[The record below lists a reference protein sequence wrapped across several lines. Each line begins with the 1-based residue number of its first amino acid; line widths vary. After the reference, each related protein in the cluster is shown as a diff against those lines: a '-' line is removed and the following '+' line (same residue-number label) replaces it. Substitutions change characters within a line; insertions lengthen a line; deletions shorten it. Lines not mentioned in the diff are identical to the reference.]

1 MLDEKLSGEVTSL
14 TALLQQRSMEQEPQQ
29 ESDWTNFETWAILSW
44 LNDDEESRKRWAMT
58 ARGCFAEAPTCEKF
72 KSKVW
77 TREEAETYSLSD
89 LLEAEFRFRCPLP
102 EDSPYRLLLI
112 TAMGYVNWDEVA
124 DHLLSN
130 ARKQSDE

>member
-1 MLDEKLSGEVTSL
+1 MTNEK
-14 TALLQQRSMEQEPQQ
+14 QQN
-29 ESDWTNFETWAILSW
+29 DGWTNFETWAISSW
-44 LNDDEESRKRWAMT
+44 LNKNETTRERWAMT
-58 ARGCFAEAPTCEKF
+58 ARRCLSEAHKSEKF

-77 TREEAETYSLSD
+77 TREEAETYGLSN
-89 LLEAEFRFRCPLP
+89 LLEEHFRFQCPLP

-130 ARKQSDE
+130 VRKQSDE